1 LYHIATMSSSMA
13 KASAGSDGSSLRPA
27 KSAQETTAWLQRV
40 HEAQS
45 SRLPPERREE
55 LWQKAESSRL
65 RVQQARKCKA
75 IGKSAHRSHML
86 VHEGL
91 RQMACSA
98 GGSSHAEV
106 AERWRSAQSA
116 SEARQHRKMAA
127 VEASRSARMEAEVD
141 SSSDEDDQE
150 AVQEMAQLMQS
161 ADASVLAAPPAA
173 TAGRP
178 GGRDEGLEA
187 LLAQVRREP
196 TDAEEC
202 MAKFAMYEGYS
213 AQLEKIRKALFD
225 YYEET
230 SPTVPV
236 SVSGEWQ
243 RQLQRVDSA
252 EAMGV
257 PDDDGRIW
265 FVYHML
271 KAADRNN
278 GSMTAVLADFQRK
291 IELLAQNDQTE
302 CPVCL
307 EDFTAPGSPHAP
319 ETLSCCHKICEEC
332 WDNWKQVTHGRPFC
346 PLCKNEEFLDV
357 VARNAT
363 HGHDL

>member
-1 LYHIATMSSSMA
+1 V
-13 KASAGSDGSSLRPA
+13 GSDGSSLRPA
-27 KSAQETTAWLQRV
+27 RSEAETSAWLQRV

-55 LWQKAESSRL
+55 LKQKAEQSRL

-75 IGKSAHRSHML
+75 INKNAQRSHML

-91 RQMACSA
+91 RQMASSSA
-98 GGSSHAEV
+98 PGAYAEV
-106 AERWRSAQSA
+106 ADRWRSAQEA
-116 SEARQHRKMAA
+116 SEARQVRKMNRVEASKSVA
-127 VEASRSARMEAEVD
+127 VEAEAD
-141 SSSDEDDQE
+141 NSSDEEE
-150 AVQEMAQLMQS
+150 AVAEMAQLMGAADVGALVSSVEAAQNNAGA
-161 ADASVLAAPPAA
+161 ADAPRGG
-173 TAGRP
+173 AG
-178 GGRDEGLEA
+178 GIED
-187 LLAQVRREP
+187 LLRQVRVEP
-196 TDAEEC
+196 QEAEEC
-202 MAKFAMYEGYS
+202 MAKFALYEGYS

-230 SPTVPV
+230 SPTVPANV
-236 SVSGEWQ
+236 NNEWQ
-243 RQLQRVDSA
+243 RRLKKIDSA

-271 KAADRNN
+271 KAAERNN
-278 GSMTAVLADFQRK
+278 GAMNAVLADFERK
-291 IELLAQNDQTE
+291 MELLAQNDQTE

-307 EDFTAPGSPHAP
+307 EDFTAPGGARPA

-332 WDNWKQVTHGRPFC
+332 WDNWKQVTRGHPFC

-357 VARNAT
+357 VA
-363 HGHDL
+363 GHAARAD